1 MLPMIF
7 GNRARCTARQ
17 QVSFLATHVGEGEV
31 PISAAEKGD
40 QHVGEGEGE
49 GVGGEGGGGEGGGG
63 GGRTS
68 WISWGP
74 RALSAQRIDS
84 IGSLSLALPLP
95 LSLSLSG

>member
-7 GNRARCTARQ
+7 GNRARCARL
-17 QVSFLATHVGEGEV
+17 VSFLATHVGEGEV

-63 GGRTS
+63 EAEGGGGEGGGGEGGGGEGGGGEGGGLELDVS
-68 WISWGP
+68 
-74 RALSAQRIDS
+74 
-84 IGSLSLALPLP
+84 
-95 LSLSLSG
+95 

>member
-49 GVGGEGGGGEGGGG
+49 GVGGDGGGGEGGGGEVGGGEGGGGEGGGG
-63 GGRTS
+63 EGG
-68 WISWGP
+68 G
-74 RALSAQRIDS
+74 
-84 IGSLSLALPLP
+84 GE
-95 LSLSLSG
+95 GGGEGGGGEVGGEGGEK